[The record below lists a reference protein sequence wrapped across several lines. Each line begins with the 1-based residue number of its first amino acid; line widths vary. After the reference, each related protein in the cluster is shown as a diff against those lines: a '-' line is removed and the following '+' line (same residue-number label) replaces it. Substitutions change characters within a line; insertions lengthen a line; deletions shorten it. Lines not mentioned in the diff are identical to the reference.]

1 MSDPIFNYWQEFC
14 RKNEIH
20 DELDFEAY
28 NFGDSP
34 ILADKLADLVLR
46 GKKTATSSGLALYE
60 IEGDDLPQIDDY
72 AVILNSHGEPIC
84 VIQTKTVEILD
95 FGNVSA
101 KQAKQ
106 EGEGDLSLSFWRQA
120 HQAFLQ
126 PIYQELGLV
135 FNNDTKIVYETF
147 QVVYK

>member
-1 MSDPIFNYWQEFC
+1 M
-14 RKNEIH
+14 
-20 DELDFEAY
+20 
-28 NFGDSP
+28 
-34 ILADKLADLVLR
+34 
-46 GKKTATSSGLALYE
+46 
-60 IEGDDLPQIDDY
+60 PQINDY

-84 VIQTKTVEILD
+84 VIQTKTVEILG

-106 EGEGDLSLSFWRQA
+106 EGDLSLSFWRQA

-126 PIYQELGLV
+126 PIYQDLGLV

-147 QVVYK
+147 KVVYK